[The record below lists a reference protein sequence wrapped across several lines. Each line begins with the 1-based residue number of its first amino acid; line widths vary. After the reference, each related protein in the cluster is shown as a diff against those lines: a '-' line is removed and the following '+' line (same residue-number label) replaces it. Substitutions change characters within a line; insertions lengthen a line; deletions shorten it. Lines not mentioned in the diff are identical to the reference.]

1 MGILDSQKTQSL
13 VGIANLAQNKQ
24 INKSIKELKKSQK
37 EAANAAKL
45 QADLQKEANNLEK
58 QRLAAQ
64 RDTARS
70 AQIQL
75 QIAQQAEKR
84 RILKEKQEE
93 REKKELKIKKETIFN
108 LRQDIKSIE
117 EANNSHIETYF
128 DLNSIAASLTDAN
141 ISSSD
146 FDAFVDK
153 EYFTETRD
161 KLEKEIDKT
170 YSSMSE
176 EEIVDLETINNVL
189 SDNEELKVFAINE
202 KIAKEKEGLKKIDE
216 IITAIENEESLSG
229 IETIIEDKKNKKF
242 LETFE
247 GKVKK

>member
-37 EAANAAKL
+37 EAADAAKL

-75 QIAQQAEKR
+75 QIAQQAEER

-117 EANNSHIETYF
+117 ESNNNHIETYF

-146 FDAFVDK
+146 FDAFV
-153 EYFTETRD
+153 
-161 KLEKEIDKT
+161 EKP
-170 YSSMSE
+170 
-176 EEIVDLETINNVL
+176 NVL
-189 SDNEELKVFAINE
+189 P
-202 KIAKEKEGLKKIDE
+202 
-216 IITAIENEESLSG
+216 ENLPVYDPTFWDGYS
-229 IETIIEDKKNKKF
+229 IIEPNRAIKSFKIR
-242 LETFE
+242 E
-247 GKVKK
+247 

>member
-37 EAANAAKL
+37 EAADAAKL

-75 QIAQQAEKR
+75 QKAEER

-117 EANNSHIETYF
+117 EANNSYIETYF

-216 IITAIENEESLSG
+216 IITAIENEDSLSG
-229 IETIIEDKKNKKF
+229 IEAIMEDKKNKKF

-247 GKVKK
+247 VKVKK